1 MALYS
6 IGAFCSISPLVSAFQ
21 GTVMRAKN
29 KRAFVYPWITWCIL
43 VNLCT
48 IAAGIWVELKY
59 NAPVWVVILS
69 GLFIVGHHTWF
80 GLLGFS
86 FVQSLLEARIEN
98 DEIEL
103 VQNEFF

>member
-1 MALYS
+1 M
-6 IGAFCSISPLVSAFQ
+6 
-21 GTVMRAKN
+21 
-29 KRAFVYPWITWCIL
+29 

-48 IAAGIWVELKY
+48 IAAAILILLKY

-69 GLFIVGHHTWF
+69 GLFIVGHHTWL

-86 FVQSLLEARIEN
+86 FVQSLSEVQIEH

-103 VQNEFF
+103 VQNEFFLKSFPVNYN

>member
-1 MALYS
+1 M
-6 IGAFCSISPLVSAFQ
+6 
-21 GTVMRAKN
+21 
-29 KRAFVYPWITWCIL
+29 

-48 IAAGIWVELKY
+48 IAAAILILLKY

-86 FVQSLLEARIEN
+86 FVQSLSEVQIEH

-103 VQNEFF
+103 VQNEFFLKSFPVNYN